1 MKRAL
6 AAPRFTVLAGAL
18 LAGGALASGCD
29 AQVDGSYP
37 GEALARLHG
46 TAVGFRPDE
55 VADAAAIRWNT
66 QRGADL
72 RSGPIDALALETVP
86 PSGLT
91 VLVLAPPPDDAY
103 FAFDGE
109 PVRIAEGTLF
119 LTAAGE
125 LVGEAIGFALIYID
139 GAMAPGSMGA
149 RYVGPGVT
157 PPSPGFHLLDVRP
170 TAQLSEPQ
178 AYFAR
183 RCGDS
188 EACRYPR
195 LYRLESNPADLE
207 TPVLFF
213 RGAP

>member
-1 MKRAL
+1 MTFAL
-6 AAPRFTVLAGAL
+6 AAPRVVLASAL
-18 LAGGALASGCD
+18 VAAPRASGCD

-37 GEALARLHG
+37 GEPLVRVHG

-55 VADAAAIRWNT
+55 VADGAAIRWNT

-72 RSGPIDALALETVP
+72 RSGPVDALPLETTP
-86 PSGLT
+86 PSGLA
-91 VLVLAPPPDDAY
+91 VLVLAPPPDEAY

-125 LVGEAIGFALIYID
+125 LVGEAVGYALIYID
-139 GAMAPGSMGA
+139 GSMSAGSMGA
-149 RYVGPGVT
+149 RYVGPSVM

-183 RCGDS
+183 SCGDS

-195 LYRLESNPADLE
+195 LYRLESNAADLE
-207 TPVLFF
+207 TPLLFF
-213 RGAP
+213 RGSP

>member
-6 AAPRFTVLAGAL
+6 AAPRVAVLAGAL
-18 LAGGALASGCD
+18 LAGGVLASGCD

-72 RSGPIDALALETVP
+72 RSGPIDALALETAP

-91 VLVLAPPPDDAY
+91 VLVLAPPPDEAY

-119 LTAAGE
+119 LSHAGE
-125 LVGEAIGFALIYID
+125 LVGEAIGYALIYID
-139 GAMAPGSMGA
+139 GSMAPSSMGA
-149 RYVGPGVT
+149 RYVGDT
-157 PPSPGFHLLDVRP
+157 PSPGYHLVDVRP

-207 TPVLFF
+207 TSLLFF